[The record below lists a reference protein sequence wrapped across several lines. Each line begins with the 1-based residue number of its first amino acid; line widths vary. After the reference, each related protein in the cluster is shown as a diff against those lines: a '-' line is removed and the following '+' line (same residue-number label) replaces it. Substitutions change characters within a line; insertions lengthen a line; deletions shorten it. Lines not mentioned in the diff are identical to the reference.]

1 MNTVKTWLADAAN
14 QFRPQLI
21 ARYGQ
26 ERGSKVKYAEA
37 FQLNQY
43 GRQVKPADLDALMP
57 K

>member
-1 MNTVKTWLADAAN
+1 MAD
-14 QFRPQLI
+14 QYRSQLI

-43 GRQVKPADLDALMP
+43 GKQVKPEELNTLFP